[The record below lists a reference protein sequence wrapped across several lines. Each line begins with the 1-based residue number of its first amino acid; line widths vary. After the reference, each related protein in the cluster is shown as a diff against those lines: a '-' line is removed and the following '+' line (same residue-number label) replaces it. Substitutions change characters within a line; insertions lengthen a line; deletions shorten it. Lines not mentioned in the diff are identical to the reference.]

1 MNMKYNA
8 NSRKNAARTERLHQR
23 VETGFVSTHFPGVKN
38 IAINMTYNQ
47 VGLNKA
53 LLRTV
58 NFFPDSY
65 AFFRVDCINR
75 ECADGGFDLTQVI
88 NTMVLKRKEAAKGQL
103 NCQGTGPIAGH
114 SAITYEVAI
123 QYEKAAR
130 AAKQTV

>member
-1 MNMKYNA
+1 MGMNMKYNA
-8 NSRKNAARTERLHQR
+8 NSRKNAARTERLQQR
-23 VETGFVSTHFPGVKN
+23 VEAGFVAAHFPEVKN

-58 NFFPDSY
+58 NFFPDSH

-88 NTMVLKRKEAAKGQL
+88 KTMVLKRKEAAKGEL
-103 NCQGTGPIAGH
+103 SCEGNGPIPGH

-130 AAKQTV
+130 AVK

>member
-1 MNMKYNA
+1 MKYNA

-23 VETGFVSTHFPGVKN
+23 VETGFVSTHFPEVKN

-58 NFFPDSY
+58 NFFPDSH
-65 AFFRVDCINR
+65 AFFRVDCVNR
-75 ECADGGFDLTQVI
+75 DCTDGGFDLTKVI
-88 NTMVLKRKEAAKGQL
+88 NTMVLKRREAAKGEL
-103 NCQGTGPIAGH
+103 SCEGNGPSAGH

-123 QYEKAAR
+123 QYEMAAISV
-130 AAKQTV
+130 K

>member
-23 VETGFVSTHFPGVKN
+23 VETGFVSTHFPEVKN

-103 NCQGTGPIAGH
+103 SCEGKGSIAGH

-123 QYEKAAR
+123 QYEKTAR
-130 AAKQTV
+130 TTKQPV